1 MSKKPIVFMFSG
13 QGAQF
18 YQMGKELYETHS
30 MFRVSMNQCN
40 RIASDLLGRDLLSVI
55 FDPISSKQDP
65 FDHLID
71 THPANVMIGYAL
83 AEALKSEGIR
93 PDYVLG
99 YSLGE
104 MTAAAVAG
112 AFSLEDVFRVVIESA
127 KIFVETTP
135 EAGMMAVVSP
145 VSVFEEKDDLFS
157 DTWLGCAN
165 FDRHFVVSGKIDRL
179 RLIEEGLAAANIVC
193 QILPVKR
200 GFHSPLVA
208 QAELPCKA
216 LYGNIRPLRIPLVSC
231 MSKRKE
237 NVLSADHFWNSVRRL
252 VRFDVAI
259 REFCKQ
265 QDFCLVDVGPAGTL
279 ANFAKYAL
287 PQGNGCEMI
296 TTMNAFG
303 RDKATFEKAV
313 AACRANRV

>member
-1 MSKKPIVFMFSG
+1 MSSKPIVFMFSG
-13 QGAQF
+13 QGAQY
-18 YQMGKELYETHS
+18 YQMGKALYESHS
-30 MFRVSMNQCN
+30 VFRVSMNQCN
-40 RIASDLLGRDLLSVI
+40 RIASDILGRDLLSVI

-65 FDHLID
+65 FDHLVD
-71 THPANVMIGYAL
+71 THPANVMIGFAL
-83 AEALKSEGIR
+83 AEALKSEGVR

-127 KIFVETTP
+127 QIFIEQTP
-135 EAGMMAVVSP
+135 EAGMMAIVSP
-145 VSVFEEKDDLFS
+145 VSVFEEKADLFE

-165 FDRHFVVSGKIDRL
+165 FDRHFVISGKLDRL
-179 RLIEEGLAAANIVC
+179 RKIEAGLTADSIVC

-208 QAELPCKA
+208 QAQQPCKA
-216 LYGNIRPLRIPLVSC
+216 LYRNIKTPRIPFVSC
-231 MSKRKE
+231 MSKRVE
-237 NVLSADHFWNSVRRL
+237 TTLSPDHFWNSVRRL
-252 VRFDVAI
+252 VRFDVTI
-259 REFCKQ
+259 REFCKN
-265 QDFCLVDVGPAGTL
+265 QDYCLVDVGPSGTL

-287 PQGNGCEMI
+287 HQDSQCETV

-303 RDKATFEKAV
+303 RDKATFDKAV
-313 AACRANRV
+313 AACRAQR